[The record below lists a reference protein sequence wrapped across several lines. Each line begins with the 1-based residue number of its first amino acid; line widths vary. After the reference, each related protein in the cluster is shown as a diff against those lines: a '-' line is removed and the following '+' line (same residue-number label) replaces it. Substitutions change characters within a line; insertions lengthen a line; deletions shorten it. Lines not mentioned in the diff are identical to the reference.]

1 MRSLNFFFLLESHT
15 CNLHPPHNI
24 DTMEADTMEADT
36 MEADTVYNAT
46 GDNDMDRDKACQVAP
61 RQTDAR
67 APAGAVQ
74 VSDNCTPILC
84 AAANMSS

>member
-24 DTMEADTMEADT
+24 DTMEADT
-36 MEADTVYNAT
+36 VYSAT
-46 GDNDMDRDKACQVAP
+46 GDNDMDRDKACQMAP
-61 RQTDAR
+61 DQAGAR

-84 AAANMSS
+84 GAANMSS